1 MNESKVLGKA
11 WLVSDQ
17 HLKEKYREE
26 KKNKHTPFR
35 VCIRGQ
41 QSLLSLSYPSD
52 PHEPLRGQVCW
63 QGKVYYDLN
72 KWIIIPPTSLTQLQ
86 MDLPF

>member
-26 KKNKHTPFR
+26 KKINIH
-35 VCIRGQ
+35 
-41 QSLLSLSYPSD
+41 LSES
-52 PHEPLRGQVCW
+52 V
-63 QGKVYYDLN
+63 
-72 KWIIIPPTSLTQLQ
+72 
-86 MDLPF
+86 